1 MRILIVDDEDLIRSV
16 IKEYCINSN
25 YETDEASSGKIALE
39 KLKTNDYDLMVLDIM
54 MPEMDGF
61 TTLKELPIEKRIPT
75 IVLSAR
81 E

>member
-54 MPEMDGF
+54 MP
-61 TTLKELPIEKRIPT
+61 
-75 IVLSAR
+75 
-81 E
+81 